1 MIAKYYLKNHRK
13 DIVCKK
19 LLLKDNKFVMQIK
32 TRVSISSSMKI
43 KKIFTL
49 QIIRTFPI

>member
-1 MIAKYYLKNHRK
+1 MNVKNYLQNHRK
-13 DIVCKK
+13 YMVCKK

-43 KKIFTL
+43 KKIFAL